1 MHDHEILRLLRDTL
15 GDAVLTE
22 GPEFEG
28 VHTDKSGYAAQ
39 GRALALVTARC
50 IADVQ
55 AALRIATQY
64 RIPVV
69 PRGAGPPDPSTGAR
83 CALSRRSRTRAGRA

>member
-1 MHDHEILRLLRDTL
+1 MHDLEILRLLRVAL
-15 GDAVLTE
+15 GDVVVTE
-22 GPEFEG
+22 GPEFDG

-39 GRALALVTARC
+39 GRALALVTARS

-55 AALRIATQY
+55 AALRFATQY

-69 PRGAGPPDPSTGAR
+69 PRGAGTGLA
-83 CALSRRSRTRAGRA
+83 